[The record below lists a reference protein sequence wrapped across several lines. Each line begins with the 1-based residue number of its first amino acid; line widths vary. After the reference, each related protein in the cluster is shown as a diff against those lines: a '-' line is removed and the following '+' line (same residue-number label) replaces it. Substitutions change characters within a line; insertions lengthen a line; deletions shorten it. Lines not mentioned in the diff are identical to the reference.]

1 MATDPAKIVK
11 KREKLEAVIAE
22 AQKAIKALQDTCSH
36 SGDVTYEY
44 QSGHDGWST
53 RSDDDYWID
62 WHCKDCDKRWTT
74 KQINSMHLI
83 THVYPHAKPVRR
95 K

>member
-1 MATDPAKIVK
+1 MATDLPKIIK

-36 SGDVTYEY
+36 SGSVTYEY

-53 RSDDDYWID
+53 RID

-83 THVYPHAKPVRR
+83 TDVYPHAKQVRR